1 MNHSVQEQVII
12 MSLQPLF
19 EQAEGEGLWFFHESD
34 DTGEVWAS
42 PGFLH
47 DEHNEGRLIWA
58 PEHWELRSPIDYM
71 ASLHRKASELITE
84 YNEMAERLIMPQ
96 VHLTEEQDM
105 SPDARIG
112 SNARPN

>member
-19 EQAEGEGLWFFHESD
+19 EQAEDEGLWFFHESE

-42 PGFLH
+42 PGFLQE
-47 DEHNEGRLIWA
+47 EHSNGRLIWA

-71 ASLHRKASELITE
+71 ASLHRKASELIDE

-105 SPDARIG
+105 SPNARIG
-112 SNARPN
+112 ANARTN

>member
-19 EQAEGEGLWFFHESD
+19 EQAEEEGLWFFHESQD
-34 DTGEVWAS
+34 EGEVWAS

-47 DEHNEGRLIWA
+47 DQHNQGLLIWS

-71 ASLHRKASELITE
+71 ASLHRKASDLIAE
-84 YNEMAERLIMPQ
+84 YNEMAERLLMPQ

-112 SNARPN
+112 ANARTN